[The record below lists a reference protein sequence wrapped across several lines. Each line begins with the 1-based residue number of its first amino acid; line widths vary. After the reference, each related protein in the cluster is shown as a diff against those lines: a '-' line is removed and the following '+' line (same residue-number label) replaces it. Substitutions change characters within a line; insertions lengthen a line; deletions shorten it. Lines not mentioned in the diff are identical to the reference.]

1 VPALLGWLAL
11 VLGGAVGSVVLV
23 LGFAVH
29 LSQDHRLAEPA
40 RLPAWYLPLRW
51 RLTVVASLC
60 LLAHAAVTASRG

>member
-1 VPALLGWLAL
+1 
-11 VLGGAVGSVVLV
+11 
-23 LGFAVH
+23 VH